1 MKRIVSTLALMLVTV
16 LGYSQTKL
24 EFEVASIKPVSDQTP
39 VDAVQVG
46 LHVDGS
52 QVRYTYLSLKEYIGQ
67 AYQVKLY
74 QVSGPDWLAGQRFEI
89 AAKLPDGSKISQ
101 VPEMLQNLLADRFA
115 LKLHRDSKEFPVYAL
130 EIAKSG
136 LKMRESAPDSDSD
149 PAPKAPSVNVAAAGS
164 AQGVSVNL
172 GGGSYYSFA
181 NNRLEG
187 KKLTTA
193 RFVDILARFM
203 DRPVIDQTGLTASY
217 DFALDLTPEDYTA
230 MLIRSAITAGVNLP
244 PQALRALDFSS
255 GDSLVNGL
263 QKVGLS
269 LTQKKAPL
277 DVLVVDSVQKAP
289 NN

>member
-1 MKRIVSTLALMLVTV
+1 MKRIVSTLALMLVTL
-16 LGYSQTKL
+16 LGYSQSKL
-24 EFEVASIKPVSDQTP
+24 QFEVASIKPVSDGTP
-39 VDAVQVG
+39 VDGVQIG

-52 QVRYTYLSLKEYIGQ
+52 QVRYNFLSLKEYIAQ

-74 QVSGPDWLAGQRFEI
+74 QISGPDWLAGQRFEI
-89 AAKLPDGSKISQ
+89 AAKLPDGAKVSQ
-101 VPEMLQNLLADRFA
+101 VPEMLQNLLADRFS

-136 LKMRESAPDSDSD
+136 LKMQESAADPDSD
-149 PAPKAPSVNVAAAGS
+149 PAPKPAVNVAAAGS

-187 KKLTTA
+187 KKLTTG

-203 DRPVIDQTGLTASY
+203 DRPVVDQTGLTAPY

-255 GDSLVNGL
+255 GDSLVNAL

-277 DVLVVDSVQKAP
+277 DVLVIDSVLKAP